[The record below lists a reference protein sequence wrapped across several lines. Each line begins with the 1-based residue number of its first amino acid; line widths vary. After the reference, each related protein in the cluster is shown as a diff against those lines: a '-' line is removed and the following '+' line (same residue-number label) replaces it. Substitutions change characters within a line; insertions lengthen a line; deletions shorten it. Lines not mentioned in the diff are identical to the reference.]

1 MTAVSA
7 KDISLRYDKKDVV
20 KSFSADFTQGK
31 IISIIG
37 PNGSGKSTILRSFAR
52 LLNTACGQI
61 SLFAFFLV
69 VARDETLSFCHIV
82 DNVELQRAAYLFCK
96 ETQ

>member
-52 LLNTACGQI
+52 LA
-61 SLFAFFLV
+61 
-69 VARDETLSFCHIV
+69 
-82 DNVELQRAAYLFCK
+82 
-96 ETQ
+96 

>member
-61 SLFAFFLV
+61 PISQQYQK
-69 VARDETLSFCHIV
+69 R
-82 DNVELQRAAYLFCK
+82 NLQNDWQFYCSTISRLK
-96 ETQ
+96 ILQ